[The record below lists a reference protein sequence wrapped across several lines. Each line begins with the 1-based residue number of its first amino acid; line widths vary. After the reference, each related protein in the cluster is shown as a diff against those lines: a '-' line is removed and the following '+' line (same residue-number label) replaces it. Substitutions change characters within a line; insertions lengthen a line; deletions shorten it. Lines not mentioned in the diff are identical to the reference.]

1 VISYTGDVILRSASA
16 IIRPYAD
23 GSDDL
28 GSDSFR
34 FNKLFLKTGVKVAG
48 LDTIDSNGRVNINA
62 IPRDTAGLIIEAQG
76 AGFYPMYVN
85 PNGRYT
91 PAAHSHTEVYP
102 GGGVGTGHVGD
113 TTTYWGCIAGD
124 SIWYNALGHMDYM
137 DDLAIIKGLRM
148 SKKVDKLGIPLIDNK
163 SLPEAIR
170 SKSGLIHGG
179 HLLGLALGAI
189 KQLNAKVDELS
200 RKLEAYESRYKVSG

>member
-1 VISYTGDVILRSASA
+1 VILRAQSA

-85 PNGRYT
+85 PNGRYA
-91 PAAHSHTEVYP
+91 PATHDHANLYP
-102 GGGVGTGHVGD
+102 SGGVNTGKCGD
-113 TTTYWGCIAGD
+113 TTTYWNVVAGD
-124 SIWYNALGHMDYM
+124 SVWYNALGHMDFM

-148 SKKVDKLGIPLIDNK
+148 SKKIDKLGIPLIDNR